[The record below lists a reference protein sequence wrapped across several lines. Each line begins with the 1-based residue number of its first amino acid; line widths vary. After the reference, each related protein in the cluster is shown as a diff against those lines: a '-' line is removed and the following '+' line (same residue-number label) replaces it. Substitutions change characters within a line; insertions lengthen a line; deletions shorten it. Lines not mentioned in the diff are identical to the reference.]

1 MCSVYHKGNIVGWLV
16 IWLEEAAAGGRKNFF
31 LGGGAKLSQKFPRI
45 FLEISRGKQK
55 SREHFSPKVLTKR
68 FFTPFLI

>member
-31 LGGGAKLSQKFPRI
+31 GGGGGETFT
-45 FLEISRGKQK
+45 EISKNFLGNFSRKTKK
-55 SREHFSPKVLTKR
+55 SRTFFAESSHKKV
-68 FFTPFLI
+68 F